1 MAARRPRD
9 RSRSRSARS
18 SSRSGA
24 PADARSEGRGTRN
37 PRRARSHRP
46 RARRPDWV
54 DLPDEEL
61 LDHRIRSLGLRIQG
75 TALEGRV
82 ERLYAELEAAGL
94 RFRPYVWLST
104 DWFTPDGVTG
114 FAIPFF
120 LAHPRLARLERRRM
134 LEVEGGTLD
143 SCLKLLRH
151 ETAHAIDNA
160 YRLHR
165 RKRWRE
171 VFGPFTQPYRMT
183 YVPRPTSKRYVQNL
197 DYWYSQSHPCED
209 FAETFSVW
217 LRPRSRWRQ
226 RYRGWPALK
235 KLEFVDELMEEIGD
249 RVPPVK
255 TRVQPESVSR
265 LTMTLREYYTSKQA
279 RYREDHTTEYDPM
292 LRRIFSSDGS
302 RERRPSAARFL
313 ERSRRELRQ
322 RVAVVTG
329 QHQYLIDQVVN
340 ELILRCRAL
349 GLRLSRPPTDTIIE
363 AASLLTVL
371 TTRFVRRGR
380 SEYRR

>member
-1 MAARRPRD
+1 MAARQPTRSNRP
-9 RSRSRSARS
+9 
-18 SSRSGA
+18 
-24 PADARSEGRGTRN
+24 T
-37 PRRARSHRP
+37 
-46 RARRPDWV
+46 ARRPPTKRRTGRKPDWV
-54 DLPDEEL
+54 GLPDEEL
-61 LDHRIRSLGLRIQG
+61 LDRTIRSLGLQIEG

-82 ERLYAELEAAGL
+82 ERLYAELESAGL

-134 LEVEGGTLD
+134 LEVEGGTMD

-151 ETAHAIDNA
+151 ETAHALDNA

-171 VFGPFTQPYRMT
+171 VFGAFTQPYRMT
-183 YVPRPTSKRYVQNL
+183 YVPRPTSKNYVQNL

-235 KLEFVDELMEEIGD
+235 KLEFVDELVTEVRD

-255 TRVQPESVSR
+255 SRSRPESVGR
-265 LTMTLREYYTSKQA
+265 LGLTLREYYARKQA
-279 RYREDHTTEYDPM
+279 RYHGEHTTEYDPM
-292 LRRIFSSDGS
+292 LRRVFAADDTAG
-302 RERRPSAARFL
+302 RRQSAARFL
-313 ERSRRELRQ
+313 EHSRRELRQ

-329 QHQYLIDQVVN
+329 QHQYVIDQVVN
-340 ELILRCRAL
+340 ELILRCRIL
-349 GLRLSRPPTDTIIE
+349 GLRLSRPPKDTLIE

>member
-1 MAARRPRD
+1 M
-9 RSRSRSARS
+9 
-18 SSRSGA
+18 
-24 PADARSEGRGTRN
+24 
-37 PRRARSHRP
+37 
-46 RARRPDWV
+46 
-54 DLPDEEL
+54 
-61 LDHRIRSLGLRIQG
+61 
-75 TALEGRV
+75 
-82 ERLYAELEAAGL
+82 
-94 RFRPYVWLST
+94 
-104 DWFTPDGVTG
+104 
-114 FAIPFF
+114 
-120 LAHPRLARLERRRM
+120 
-134 LEVEGGTLD
+134 D

-151 ETAHAIDNA
+151 ETAHALDNA

-171 VFGPFTQPYRMT
+171 VFGAFTQPYRMT
-183 YVPRPTSKRYVQNL
+183 YVPRPTSKNYVQNL

-235 KLEFVDELMEEIGD
+235 KLEFVDELVTEVRD

-255 TRVQPESVSR
+255 SRSRPESVGR
-265 LTMTLREYYTSKQA
+265 LGLTLREYYARKQA
-279 RYREDHTTEYDPM
+279 RYHGEHTTEYDPM
-292 LRRIFSSDGS
+292 LRRVFAADDTAG
-302 RERRPSAARFL
+302 RRQSAARFL
-313 ERSRRELRQ
+313 EHSRRELRQ

-329 QHQYLIDQVVN
+329 QHQYVIDQVVN
-340 ELILRCRAL
+340 ELILRCRIL
-349 GLRLSRPPTDTIIE
+349 GLRLSRPPKDTLIE